1 MKKSVFNKSAV
12 FVLANLMVCNFCFAP
27 AYCAPEKNAFNTP
40 KLKKDLELLKGSIE
54 MGERPS
60 PFLSGSVQTIP
71 AETTINLIVP
81 DNMHINSEMTQKGDE
96 LWFRVGQD
104 VSNGSGLGIPG
115 GWYMR
120 GLVTN
125 SQGKKRFHRDGHLEI
140 EFDKIVSP
148 DGQYEIDFPAKYSS
162 KDGTVKMIAKQVAI
176 SSAYMGAG
184 AGAGAL
190 LAWQLTGIHT
200 TISTYGINIGAGAAI
215 GAAIGAFGFGKS
227 KGNVRNFSSDDM
239 IQMKTAEPITTV
251 AFNPNEAQAAKPIPK
266 LAGLDLKIEKYKF
279 VKNNWDDKS
288 TKLLEVDVDI
298 QNNSNTPFHFFDVSA
313 ISENGQ
319 KCLPVP
325 MSTPKGAVAPKQR
338 GKAHFLF
345 FSSGTKQKYFLVFK
359 SRKTGSDLTRIP
371 IN

>member
-1 MKKSVFNKSAV
+1 MKKSVLKKCSV
-12 FVLANLMVCNFCFAP
+12 LVLANLFICNLAIAP
-27 AYCAPEKNAFNTP
+27 AIAEPQKSAFTSP
-40 KLKKDLELLKGSIE
+40 KIKKDLELLKGSVE
-54 MGERPS
+54 VGERPS

-81 DNMHINSEMTQKGDE
+81 DNMYINSEMTQKGDE

-104 VSNGSGLGIPG
+104 VSNGAGLGIPG

-227 KGNVRNFSSDDM
+227 KGNIRNFSSDDM

-266 LAGLDLKIEKYKF
+266 LAGLELKIDKYKF
-279 VKNNWDDKS
+279 VNNNWQDKS
-288 TKLLEVDVDI
+288 SKLLEVDVDI
-298 QNNSNTPFHFFDVSA
+298 ENNSNTPFHLFDVQA

-325 MSTPKGAVAPKQR
+325 MSTKSGVIAPRQH

-359 SRKTGSDLTRIP
+359 SRRTGSDLTRVP